1 MYGGPK
7 GLGDP
12 NYRHEH
18 SQVNSY
24 TLYDFLIF
32 QRYVE
37 NGGRPYDTTGSG
49 MPHILLICSTF
60 HSLSF
65 SSRECGTL
73 QEHSCVRRRW
83 HSSYLYLNLCFMYP
97 QIGILAPPMQPLLS
111 YFQFFL
117 LKVAEFSE
125 CSKTNGFSFV
135 MHCRKAKDD
144 MVLFT
149 PSSQWWL
156 LLCNFQSFLLPV
168 VASSKT
174 ISVQVACQK
183 AWMDKPEF
191 VAAVTEEYLNERR
204 WFFFGRSGST
214 PCDLHQFQSFPWN
227 WDEAEEIRQGEI

>member
-1 MYGGPK
+1 MQADDKAEYRVFKQHMYGGPK

-49 MPHILLICSTF
+49 MPHILLIRYTF

-83 HSSYLYLNLCFMYP
+83 HSSYLYLNLSFKFMCQ
-97 QIGILAPPMQPLLS
+97 QIVILAPPMQPLLS

-149 PSSQWWL
+149 PSIFAMMIAFVQFSIFPPPS
-156 LLCNFQSFLLPV
+156 CSFKQNHFCPGCV
-168 VASSKT
+168 SK
-174 ISVQVACQK
+174 SL
-183 AWMDKPEF
+183 D
-191 VAAVTEEYLNERR
+191 
-204 WFFFGRSGST
+204 G
-214 PCDLHQFQSFPWN
+214 
-227 WDEAEEIRQGEI
+227 

>member
-1 MYGGPK
+1 MTRSSIGSSSNICTA
-7 GLGDP
+7 GLRDSGIP
-12 NYRHEH
+12 ITGMCSVVH

-37 NGGRPYDTTGSG
+37 NGGRPYDTTG
-49 MPHILLICSTF
+49 ILLICSTF
-60 HSLSF
+60 HSFSF

-83 HSSYLYLNLCFMYP
+83 HSSYLYLNLCLCLCCRIF
-97 QIGILAPPMQPLLS
+97 S
-111 YFQFFL
+111 FL

-149 PSSQWWL
+149 PSIFAMMIAFVQFSIFPPPS
-156 LLCNFQSFLLPV
+156 CSFKQNHFCPGCV
-168 VASSKT
+168 SK
-174 ISVQVACQK
+174 SL
-183 AWMDKPEF
+183 D
-191 VAAVTEEYLNERR
+191 
-204 WFFFGRSGST
+204 G
-214 PCDLHQFQSFPWN
+214 
-227 WDEAEEIRQGEI
+227 